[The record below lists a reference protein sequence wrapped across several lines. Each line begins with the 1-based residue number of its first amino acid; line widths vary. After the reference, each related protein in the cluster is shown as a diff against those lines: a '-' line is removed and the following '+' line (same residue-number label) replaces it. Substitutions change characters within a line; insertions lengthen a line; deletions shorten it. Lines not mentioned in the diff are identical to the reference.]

1 MLKVYGQLLALRP
14 DDRIKHIVK
23 VERGADNMWDVA
35 YEQEKSMGALT
46 LQGLIGEQILKVRIL
61 INGNA

>member
-1 MLKVYGQLLALRP
+1 
-14 DDRIKHIVK
+14 
-23 VERGADNMWDVA
+23 MWDVA